1 MPPSRISCFLLA
13 AFLSCT
19 GWLRAA
25 DSADLIRE
33 GLAAESRLET
43 RRALDLFLAA
53 EQAGPADAFLLQKI
67 ARQYSDLAVDLKTS
81 AEKKA
86 TLERALDYSLRAVAL
101 DPNNA
106 ENVLS
111 VAVCHGKLAV
121 YSDIRD
127 KVRHSRLV
135 REEAEKAIALS
146 PRYAWAHHLLGRW
159 HTEVASLGFTA
170 QFFLKTF
177 YGGLPPAS
185 KTEGVR
191 FLERA
196 VELEPD
202 QLVHRLELG
211 FAYAAA
217 NQPTL
222 ARSAFEAGLAMPSRE
237 KHDDSAKERARTAL
251 ARLAA
256 G

>member
-1 MPPSRISCFLLA
+1 MPPSRITCFLLA
-13 AFLSCT
+13 AFLSST
-19 GWLRAA
+19 GWLPAA

-53 EQAGPADAFLLQKI
+53 EQAAPADSFLLQKI

-146 PRYAWAHHLLGRW
+146 PRYA
-159 HTEVASLGFTA
+159 
-170 QFFLKTF
+170 
-177 YGGLPPAS
+177 
-185 KTEGVR
+185 
-191 FLERA
+191 
-196 VELEPD
+196 
-202 QLVHRLELG
+202 
-211 FAYAAA
+211 
-217 NQPTL
+217 
-222 ARSAFEAGLAMPSRE
+222 
-237 KHDDSAKERARTAL
+237 
-251 ARLAA
+251 
-256 G
+256 

>member
-1 MPPSRISCFLLA
+1 MPPRRIACFLLA
-13 AFLSCT
+13 ALISCT
-19 GWLRAA
+19 GLSRAA
-25 DSADLIRE
+25 DRAELVRE

-43 RRALDLFLAA
+43 RRALELFLAA
-53 EQAGPADAFLLQKI
+53 EQAGNADAFLLQKI
-67 ARQYSDLAVDLKTS
+67 ARQYSDLAVDLETKT
-81 AEKKA
+81 EKKA
-86 TLERALDYSLRAVAL
+86 ALERALDYSLRAVAL

-111 VAVCHGKLAV
+111 VAVCHGKLAT

-127 KVRHSRLV
+127 KVRYSRLV
-135 REEAEKAIALS
+135 RENAERAIALS

-159 HTEVASLGFTA
+159 HTEVASLGTTA
-170 QFFLKTF
+170 QFFLKLF

-185 KTEGVR
+185 GREAVR

-202 QLVHRLELG
+202 QLVHHLELG

-217 NQPTL
+217 EQPDR
-222 ARSAFEAGLAMPSRE
+222 ARAAFETGLAMPSRE
-237 KHDDSAKERARTAL
+237 KHDDLAKERARTAL
-251 ARLAA
+251 ARLSA